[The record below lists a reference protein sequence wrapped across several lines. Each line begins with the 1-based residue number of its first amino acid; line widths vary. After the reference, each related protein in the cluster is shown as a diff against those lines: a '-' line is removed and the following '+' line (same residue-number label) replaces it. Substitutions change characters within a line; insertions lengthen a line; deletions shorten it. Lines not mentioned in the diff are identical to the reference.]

1 MKKLL
6 WTVVGVVVVLILD
19 TLLEDQ
25 VDLSEEQKT
34 IQKHLLQNGFTNVS
48 FGSIIPS
55 SDSAYVISFT
65 AKDSSGVLVKG
76 TALLYKG
83 EIRIYL

>member
-1 MKKLL
+1 MKKFF
-6 WTVVGVVVVLILD
+6 WTIAGVVVVLILD
-19 TLLEDQ
+19 ALLEDH
-25 VDLSEEQKT
+25 VDLSDEQKK
-34 IQKHLLQNGFTNVS
+34 IQNYLLQNGFANVS
-48 FGSIIPS
+48 FGSLIPS

>member
-6 WTVVGVVVVLILD
+6 WTIAGVVVVLILD

-25 VDLSEEQKT
+25 VDLSEEQKK
-34 IQKHLLQNGFTNVS
+34 IQNHLLQKGFTNVS
-48 FGSIIPS
+48 FGSLIPS
-55 SDSAYVISFT
+55 SCSAYVISFT

-76 TALLYKG
+76 TALLYKD
-83 EIRIYL
+83 EIRFYL